1 MKTYK
6 NYVDNEWVSMRGT
19 CEVINPFTAA
29 AIAMVPEASKED
41 VDSAIHAARDAFD
54 HGSWKDTTAQ
64 QRGRILF
71 AMADIVRK
79 NAAMLAELETLNCG
93 KPIVESEFDMA
104 DTASCFE
111 YYGGLATKVH
121 GETLP
126 VPDNAINMTLREP
139 VGVAGLIVP
148 WNY

>member
-1 MKTYK
+1 MENSMK
-6 NYVDNEWVSMRGT
+6 NYRNFVNNEWISMNGT
-19 CEVINPFTAA
+19 REIVNPFNAEVIG
-29 AIAMVPEASKED
+29 IVPEANRSD
-41 VDSAIHAARDAFD
+41 VDRAISAARDAFD
-54 HGSWKDTTAQ
+54 RGPWKDTTAQ

-79 NAAMLAELETLNCG
+79 NAAKLAELETLNCG

-126 VPDNAINMTLREP
+126 VPDNALNLTLREP
-139 VGVAGLIVP
+139 VGV
-148 WNY
+148 